1 MPLAT
6 ERFATTQ
13 SCAIVAPQ
21 AAKIENVSIVSTWRK
36 AGLMARVAGQQAG
49 RSRTFNAIMS
59 ATRATARSFGR
70 VLHQL
75 WLEVTGVLFLVMAL
89 SLTGAAVKE
98 YEKYHAGQVGP
109 GRAAAAACFAVTFA
123 WFGLSSFWRVR
134 RKSQRP

>member
-1 MPLAT
+1 MPQEK

-13 SCAIVAPQ
+13 SCIILARQ
-21 AAKIENVSIVSTWRK
+21 AAKIESVSKVSTWRK
-36 AGLMARVAGQQAG
+36 VGVVARIAGQQAG
-49 RSRTFNAIMS
+49 RSRTYNAIMS

-89 SLTGAAVKE
+89 SLGGAAFKE
-98 YEKYHAGQVGP
+98 YGKYHAGQIGP
-109 GRAAAAACFAVTFA
+109 GRAAAAACFALTFA
-123 WFGLSSFWRVR
+123 WFGLTSFWRVK